1 MLQFLSIL
9 FLSFLGFQ
17 SIAQPTALTNNYSF
31 KNGIYLRFEDFKKDA
46 SSKNNFIDSLQ
57 YDLNAEEN
65 ILILSA
71 NSQKLL
77 DSLIPDKIW
86 GLCINQIPYIRTED
100 QQEGRFYF
108 VKLHVLGKIS
118 YYYYKAFREKE
129 VIMYVHNPYTGE
141 RIGKKNI
148 SNRNLEFIQ
157 KILHFDS
164 GEITDFNFDNFLNWS
179 KDDLGLYKSLSEIKS
194 EEREGK
200 LFKSLL
206 IYNDR
211 NPVYIKQ

>member
-194 EEREGK
+194 EEREAK

>member
-31 KNGIYLRFEDFKKDA
+31 KDGIYLRFEDFKKDA
-46 SSKNNFIDSLQ
+46 SSKNNIIDSLQ

>member
-1 MLQFLSIL
+1 MLNYLSIL
-9 FLSFLGFQ
+9 FLSVLGFQ
-17 SIAQPTALTNNYSF
+17 TIAQPVALTNNYSF
-31 KNGIYLRFEDFKKDA
+31 KDGIYLRFEDFKKDA
-46 SSKNNFIDSLQ
+46 SSKNNIIDSLQ

-71 NSQKLL
+71 HSQKLL

-100 QQEGRFYF
+100 QQDGRFYF

-194 EEREGK
+194 EEREAK

>member
-1 MLQFLSIL
+1 
-9 FLSFLGFQ
+9 
-17 SIAQPTALTNNYSF
+17 
-31 KNGIYLRFEDFKKDA
+31 
-46 SSKNNFIDSLQ
+46 
-57 YDLNAEEN
+57 
-65 ILILSA
+65 
-71 NSQKLL
+71 
-77 DSLIPDKIW
+77 
-86 GLCINQIPYIRTED
+86 
-100 QQEGRFYF
+100 
-108 VKLHVLGKIS
+108 
-118 YYYYKAFREKE
+118 
-129 VIMYVHNPYTGE
+129 MYVHNPYTGE

>member
-46 SSKNNFIDSLQ
+46 SSKNNIIDSLQ

-71 NSQKLL
+71 LSQKLL

-100 QQEGRFYF
+100 QQDGRFYF

-194 EEREGK
+194 DEREAK

>member
-31 KNGIYLRFEDFKKDA
+31 KDGIYLRFEDFKKDA
-46 SSKNNFIDSLQ
+46 SSKNNIIDSLQ

-194 EEREGK
+194 EEREAK

>member
-31 KNGIYLRFEDFKKDA
+31 KDGIYLRFEDFKKDA
-46 SSKNNFIDSLQ
+46 SSKNNIIDSLQ

-179 KDDLGLYKSLSEIKS
+179 KDDLGLYKSLSEIKN
-194 EEREGK
+194 EEREAK

-211 NPVYIKQ
+211 NPVYIK

>member
-108 VKLHVLGKIS
+108 VKLHK
-118 YYYYKAFREKE
+118 
-129 VIMYVHNPYTGE
+129 H
-141 RIGKKNI
+141 
-148 SNRNLEFIQ
+148 
-157 KILHFDS
+157 
-164 GEITDFNFDNFLNWS
+164 
-179 KDDLGLYKSLSEIKS
+179 LSS
-194 EEREGK
+194 
-200 LFKSLL
+200 F
-206 IYNDR
+206 
-211 NPVYIKQ
+211 

>member
-31 KNGIYLRFEDFKKDA
+31 KDGIYLRFEDFKKDA
-46 SSKNNFIDSLQ
+46 RSKNNIIDSLQ

-194 EEREGK
+194 EEREAK